1 MKKKLALMLT
11 AALAAASLTACGGSG
26 TADTRAAGSRAEG
39 AGEKAPSGD
48 GSEMVVAW
56 WGNQVRN
63 ERTQAILELYSQQNP
78 GVAFDGQFSEWADY
92 WNKLAT
98 AAAGHSMPDI
108 VQMDYKYI
116 QQYVNNDLLVDLTPY
131 IENGT
136 IDVSNCN
143 EDVLNSGKAG
153 D

>member
-78 GVAFDGQFSEWADY
+78 GVAFDG
-92 WNKLAT
+92 
-98 AAAGHSMPDI
+98 
-108 VQMDYKYI
+108 
-116 QQYVNNDLLVDLTPY
+116 
-131 IENGT
+131 
-136 IDVSNCN
+136 
-143 EDVLNSGKAG
+143 
-153 D
+153 